1 MTWLAEVNS
10 GETGEKGLVL
20 SGEKLFQASSNFS
33 YQSELKASVQIQG
46 RDNWRDN
53 REENQQSSNLFDAP
67 ASFHPAW
74 NARNLLC
81 QSHSCS
87 LDRAHSMHGPWI
99 FVACN
104 GAWCIEISLKHFEC
118 LQALK
123 DAFDRWFLKFYI
135 HPNGPEVV
143 IYSTLI
149 PWKLQIGMLKD
160 AMERPSAS
168 HSDALPHIRCVMRM
182 SMSSWKPRSKAC
194 LIKQNQF
201 LAASQDLTNLYM
213 KHRMRL
219 SGWWFQK
226 FFIFTPTWGND
237 PIWLI
242 LFKRVETAN

>member
-10 GETGEKGLVL
+10 GETGEKGLVV
-20 SGEKLFQASSNFS
+20 SGEKLFQASGNFS
-33 YQSELKASVQIQG
+33 YQSELKASVQTQG
-46 RDNWRDN
+46 RDN

-81 QSHSCS
+81 QLHSCS

-99 FVACN
+99 FVTCN

-143 IYSTLI
+143 IYS
-149 PWKLQIGMLKD
+149 LQYIDSLKTAD
-160 AMERPSAS
+160 WHVERRHGATKRF
-168 HSDALPHIRCVMRM
+168 ALRCFCHTSVV
-182 SMSSWKPRSKAC
+182 S
-194 LIKQNQF
+194 
-201 LAASQDLTNLYM
+201 
-213 KHRMRL
+213 
-219 SGWWFQK
+219 
-226 FFIFTPTWGND
+226 
-237 PIWLI
+237 
-242 LFKRVETAN
+242 